1 MLCVFFQTYMSQ
13 DLSIFGDVANHT
25 NALNNYR
32 VYGTAVLLLL
42 GIVVFIGVAFV
53 SKFAT
58 LSLAC
63 VIVSILCIYIGIF
76 AANPDSSIVYVQH
89 YLHNIDRAITLAINL
104 NNNRFNHKH
113 CPMCYCLQLPC
124 GEILTIIYC

>member
-1 MLCVFFQTYMSQ
+1 MNQ
-13 DLSIFGDVANHT
+13 DFSIFGDVAQSA

-63 VIVSILCIYIGIF
+63 VIVSIFCIYIGIF
-76 AANPDSSIVYVQH
+76 VANSDNSV
-89 YLHNIDRAITLAINL
+89 
-104 NNNRFNHKH
+104 
-113 CPMCYCLQLPC
+113 M
-124 GEILTIIYC
+124 

>member
-1 MLCVFFQTYMSQ
+1 MAQEISL
-13 DLSIFGDVANHT
+13 FGDVSVQA

-42 GIVVFIGVAFV
+42 GVIVFIGVAFV

-63 VIVSILCIYIGIF
+63 VILSILCIYIGIF
-76 AANPDSSIVYVQH
+76 AANPGSSV
-89 YLHNIDRAITLAINL
+89 
-104 NNNRFNHKH
+104 
-113 CPMCYCLQLPC
+113 
-124 GEILTIIYC
+124 E